1 MRRYRFSVI
10 VAVLVGLSLTACP
23 SKQDGAIEGTVVP
36 PTSGIQIAATQNG
49 AVVKTVET
57 DVETGN
63 FIMALAPG
71 MYDVKVTTPT
81 SPFPLTFPAVVV
93 QPAKT
98 TTLPFI
104 ELESGAAS
112 SSLAGAIA
120 PGGSDTHITLLYE
133 GKERAGIRADSDGA
147 YEFTGLAAGR
157 YTMLVNAPGY
167 AQDTVEFSIPA
178 RQRASQNM
186 RLLYI
191 SNVDGVD
198 WTKGTIKALGM
209 GLPPKKAPNA
219 TIRRAMAKRA
229 ALADGQR
236 NLLRTIEQIR
246 VGPDQTLKE
255 LMKEKDYTV
264 QVHGFIKGYRIVEE
278 RELDAGRI
286 ELVLELPLTGTGG
299 LAKQFSF

>member
-1 MRRYRFSVI
+1 MRRYRIAVTF
-10 VAVLVGLSLTACP
+10 AVLVGLSLTACP

-36 PTSGIQIAATQNG
+36 PTAGIQIAATQSG
-49 AVVKTVET
+49 AVVKAVEA
-57 DVETGN
+57 DIETGN
-63 FIMALAPG
+63 FTMALAPG
-71 MYDVKVTTPT
+71 TYDVKVTTPT

-120 PGGSDTHITLLYE
+120 PGGADTHITLLYE
-133 GKERAGIRADSDGA
+133 GKERAGIRTDSDGA

-157 YTMLVNAPGY
+157 YALRVNAPGY
-167 AQDTVEFSIPA
+167 AQDTVELSIPA
-178 RQRASQNM
+178 RQRAQQNV

-198 WTKGTIKALGM
+198 WTAGTIRALGT

-236 NLLRTIEQIR
+236 NLLRAIEQIK
-246 VGPDQTLKE
+246 VNPDQTLKT
-255 LMKEKDYTV
+255 LMNEKRYTV
-264 QVHGFIKGYRIVEE
+264 QVQGFIKGYRIVEE
-278 RELDAGRI
+278 RQGDAGRI
-286 ELVLELPLTGTGG
+286 EVILELPLTGAGG